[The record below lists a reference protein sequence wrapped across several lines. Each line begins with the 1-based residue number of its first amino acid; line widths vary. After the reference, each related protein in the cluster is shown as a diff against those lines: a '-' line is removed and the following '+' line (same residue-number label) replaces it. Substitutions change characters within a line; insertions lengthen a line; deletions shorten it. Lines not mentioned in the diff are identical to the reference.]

1 MNGRIRL
8 RAPIAEEIF
17 LHFISICLDQER
29 FLSILIRLSDLA
41 LSNCLI
47 TLPSKSILIFSLE

>member
-1 MNGRIRL
+1 MKGSIRL

-29 FLSILIRLSDLA
+29 FLSISRPSDLA
-41 LSNCLI
+41 LSIYLI